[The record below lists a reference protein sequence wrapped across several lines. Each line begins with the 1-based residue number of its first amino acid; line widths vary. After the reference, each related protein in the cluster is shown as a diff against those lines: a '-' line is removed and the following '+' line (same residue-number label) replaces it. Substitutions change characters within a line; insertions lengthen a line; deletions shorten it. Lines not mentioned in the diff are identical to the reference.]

1 MREDIITYVKTLAL
15 GGFSLSSELPSDASG
30 MPLYLKNPKKLYVD
44 LDQITE
50 EPIVQTL
57 GGFNL
62 NNEATTVSL
71 YFTADAKQLPA
82 NYQSMVNSLR
92 LGKDIVPAQGYTNR
106 TVNVQTEYEEDMLLT
121 RIDYTFSKIT

>member
-106 TVNVQTEYEEDMLLT
+106 SVDVQTEYEEDMLLT

>member
-1 MREDIITYVKTLAL
+1 
-15 GGFSLSSELPSDASG
+15 
-30 MPLYLKNPKKLYVD
+30 MPLYLKNPKQLYVD

-57 GGFNL
+57 GGFSL

>member
-30 MPLYLKNPKKLYVD
+30 MPLYLKNPKKLYID

-92 LGKDIVPAQGYTNR
+92 LGKDIIPAQGYTNR
-106 TVNVQTEYEEDMLLT
+106 TVEVQTEYEEDMLLT

>member
-30 MPLYLKNPKKLYVD
+30 MPLYLKNPKQLYVD

>member
-92 LGKDIVPAQGYTNR
+92 LGKDIIPAQGYTNR
-106 TVNVQTEYEEDMLLT
+106 TVEVQTEYEEDMLLT